1 MRAAGWWRSRC
12 RWATRATTRAI
23 SRRGWADWVQE
34 HRQQLPSL
42 INPDLARDEFRATY
56 PFHPMVIS
64 VFERKWRS
72 LPRFQ
77 QTRGIL
83 RLLALWVSSAYQAG
97 YKGAQRDPM
106 ITLGT
111 APLDD
116 PMFRAAMFEQLGQT
130 LLEAAVTTDTESNS
144 VPTKIAIAHLLGTL
158 LMPARSR
165 IFDTPRQPLA
175 ADPSLAR

>member
-1 MRAAGWWRSRC
+1 
-12 RWATRATTRAI
+12 
-23 SRRGWADWVQE
+23 VQE

-42 INPDLARDEFRATY
+42 INPDLAREEFRATY

-130 LLEAAVTTDTESNS
+130 LLEAAVTTD
-144 VPTKIAIAHLLGTL
+144 IAGKKDAHAVRLDAEAINGIKKAPPSQGRHHDLLRIQPGRSARKRRR
-158 LMPARSR
+158 PAFRKSGWR
-165 IFDTPRQPLA
+165 
-175 ADPSLAR
+175 